1 MHAVVRANDLRQAVL
16 REEALKHGSCED
28 DASGDQALTGQQVP
42 TESWT
47 RRTIRG
53 PHRLTRRLQSRYTES
68 VPQHTAPSITLPPDP
83 VIEAYKKDID
93 RTLLRE
99 TLKLTP
105 AQRLQR
111 LQDVVQTMAMLRGAA
126 RPKT

>member
-1 MHAVVRANDLRQAVL
+1 VSTLRA
-16 REEALKHGSCED
+16 
-28 DASGDQALTGQQVP
+28 
-42 TESWT
+42 
-47 RRTIRG
+47 
-53 PHRLTRRLQSRYTES
+53 

-83 VIEAYKKDID
+83 VIEAYKKDVD

-111 LQDVVQTMAMLRGAA
+111 LQDFVQAMEMGHAELSIPTCAELPPGSRFGGT
-126 RPKT
+126 RPRSSGG

>member
-1 MHAVVRANDLRQAVL
+1 M
-16 REEALKHGSCED
+16 S
-28 DASGDQALTGQQVP
+28 
-42 TESWT
+42 
-47 RRTIRG
+47 
-53 PHRLTRRLQSRYTES
+53 
-68 VPQHTAPSITLPPDP
+68 QHPAPSITLRPDP

-111 LQDVVQTMAMLRGAA
+111 LQDFVQTMERLRGAA
-126 RPKT
+126 RRKT

>member
-1 MHAVVRANDLRQAVL
+1 MP
-16 REEALKHGSCED
+16 E
-28 DASGDQALTGQQVP
+28 
-42 TESWT
+42 
-47 RRTIRG
+47 
-53 PHRLTRRLQSRYTES
+53 
-68 VPQHTAPSITLPPDP
+68 HTAPSIALPPDP

-111 LQDVVQTMAMLRGAA
+111 LQDVVQTMAILRGAA
-126 RPKT
+126 RRKA

>member
-1 MHAVVRANDLRQAVL
+1 M
-16 REEALKHGSCED
+16 
-28 DASGDQALTGQQVP
+28 
-42 TESWT
+42 T
-47 RRTIRG
+47 RLSRNQRG
-53 PHRLTRRLQSRYTES
+53 PRYIES

-111 LQDVVQTMAMLRGAA
+111 LQDFVQDVAILRGAA
-126 RPKT
+126 RRKA